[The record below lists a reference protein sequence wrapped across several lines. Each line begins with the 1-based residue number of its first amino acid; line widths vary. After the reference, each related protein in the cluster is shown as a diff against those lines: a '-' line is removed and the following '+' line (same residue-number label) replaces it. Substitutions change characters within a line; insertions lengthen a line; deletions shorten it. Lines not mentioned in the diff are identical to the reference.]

1 MRRLIDKI
9 TNDPKYIE
17 NFAHDIYYFEDSRRV
32 FETMQILAQQEN
44 DRVLQAELSEIE
56 KKDPRYIPPV
66 DYDKAMDL
74 RGTPTHVCPC
84 GSQVWLLKVTFVDY
98 EISNYF
104 LDMECLMC
112 GSFATAPTPIDKANH
127 EES

>member
-1 MRRLIDKI
+1 MKIAFIISVVVSVILSAFFLRMLLRRFKIGIYYIDKYEEAVQDAL
-9 TNDPKYIE
+9 N
-17 NFAHDIYYFEDSRRV
+17 
-32 FETMQILAQQEN
+32 
-44 DRVLQAELSEIE
+44 EIARS
-56 KKDPRYIPPV
+56 DPRYIPPV
-66 DYDKAMDL
+66 DYDNAMDL
-74 RGTPTHVCPC
+74 RGTPTHICPC

-127 EES
+127 EEI

>member
-1 MRRLIDKI
+1 MKIAFIISVVISVILSAFFLRMLLRRFKIGIYYIDKYEEAVQ
-9 TNDPKYIE
+9 D
-17 NFAHDIYYFEDSRRV
+17 A
-32 FETMQILAQQEN
+32 
-44 DRVLQAELSEIE
+44 LSEIARS
-56 KKDPRYIPPV
+56 DPKYIPPV
-66 DYDKAMDL
+66 DYDNAMDL
-74 RGTPTHVCPC
+74 RGTPTHICPC

-127 EES
+127 EEI

>member
-1 MRRLIDKI
+1 MKIAFIISVVVSVILSAFFLRMLLRRFKIGIYYIDKYEEAVQ
-9 TNDPKYIE
+9 D
-17 NFAHDIYYFEDSRRV
+17 A
-32 FETMQILAQQEN
+32 
-44 DRVLQAELSEIE
+44 LSEIARS
-56 KKDPRYIPPV
+56 DPRYIPPV
-66 DYDKAMDL
+66 DYDNAMDL

-112 GSFATAPTPIDKANH
+112 GSFATAPTPIDRANS
-127 EES
+127 EEI

>member
-1 MRRLIDKI
+1 MKIAFIVSVVISLILLAFFIRMFLKRFKIGIYYIDKYEEAVQ
-9 TNDPKYIE
+9 D
-17 NFAHDIYYFEDSRRV
+17 A
-32 FETMQILAQQEN
+32 
-44 DRVLQAELSEIE
+44 LSEIARS
-56 KKDPRYIPPV
+56 DPRYIPPV
-66 DYDKAMDL
+66 DYDNAMDL
-74 RGTPTHVCPC
+74 RGTPTHICPC

-127 EES
+127 EEI